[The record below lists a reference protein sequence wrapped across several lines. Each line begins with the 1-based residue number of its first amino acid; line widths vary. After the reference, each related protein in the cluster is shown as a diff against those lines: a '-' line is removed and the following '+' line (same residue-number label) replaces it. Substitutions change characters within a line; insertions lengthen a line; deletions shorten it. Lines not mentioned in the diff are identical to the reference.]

1 MSEEKRG
8 GGGKRAAGVGIA
20 AAIILLIFGPGRGL
34 GLGAG
39 SGMGTGTAEGNDKN
53 SQAVA
58 AESTAPESAETVS
71 TAESAAAESTAGAA
85 SELVIRV
92 HNMEIYV
99 DETLPDGLHGDEAHL
114 KAVEEKLKD
123 GMVLI
128 LQDDYADNEAFTTA
142 EKILDEGAYEYRTET
157 KK

>member
-39 SGMGTGTAEGNDKN
+39 SGMGTGTADGNDKA

-71 TAESAAAESTAGAA
+71 TAESAVTESTAAAA
-85 SELVIRV
+85 S
-92 HNMEIYV
+92 
-99 DETLPDGLHGDEAHL
+99 TDEAVL
-114 KAVEEKLKD
+114 KAVEEKLRD

-128 LQDDYADNEAFTTA
+128 LQDDYADNEAFTNV

>member
-39 SGMGTGTAEGNDKN
+39 SGMGTGTADGKA

-71 TAESAAAESTAGAA
+71 TAESAVTESTAAAA
-85 SELVIRV
+85 SELIIRV

-99 DETLPDGLHGDEAHL
+99 DETLCETDEAVL
-114 KAVEEKLKD
+114 KAVEEKLRD

-128 LQDDYADNEAFTTA
+128 LQDDYADNEAFTNV

>member
-71 TAESAAAESTAGAA
+71 TAESAVTESTAGTA

-99 DETLPDGLHGDEAHL
+99 DETLCETDEAVL

>member
-58 AESTAPESAETVS
+58 AESTA
-71 TAESAAAESTAGAA
+71 AGN
-85 SELVIRV
+85 LK
-92 HNMEIYV
+92 
-99 DETLPDGLHGDEAHL
+99 GD
-114 KAVEEKLKD
+114 AVER
-123 GMVLI
+123 
-128 LQDDYADNEAFTTA
+128 TTS
-142 EKILDEGAYEYRTET
+142 GASLPAVFRYSRAACRATAVWVSGR
-157 KK
+157 

>member
-1 MSEEKRG
+1 
-8 GGGKRAAGVGIA
+8 
-20 AAIILLIFGPGRGL
+20 
-34 GLGAG
+34 
-39 SGMGTGTAEGNDKN
+39 MGTGTAEGNDKN

-58 AESTAPESAETVS
+58 AESTAAGSTETVS
-71 TAESAAAESTAGAA
+71 TAESAVTESTAGTA
-85 SELVIRV
+85 SELIIRV

-99 DETLPDGLHGDEAHL
+99 DETLCETDEAVL
-114 KAVEEKLKD
+114 LAVEEKLKD